1 MKNLTIL
8 GSTGSIGRSTL
19 EVVEHLKGRFSV
31 FALSANRNAELLA
44 RQAAK
49 FRPRMVVLGE
59 SSLLPDLKELVPPG
73 VEVLSGV
80 DGLREIASHPD
91 VAVVVN
97 GLVGVVG
104 LLPTLEATRAKK
116 RIALANKEI
125 LVGFGEVLVEEASRS
140 GAEILPVDSEHSA
153 IHQCLHQRDGGEVR
167 RIILTASGGP
177 FRGRTSLVDVSRE
190 ETLSHPVWEMGEKV
204 TVDSA
209 TLMNKG
215 LEIIEAHQLFGVEPE
230 RIEVLIHPQSVIH
243 SLVEFLDGSVIGQL
257 APPDMRLPIQYA
269 LTYPQRCESLVES
282 LDLSELGPLEFHS
295 PDMTKFP
302 CLRLAY
308 FAVEQGGTSPAVLS
322 AADEIAVRGF
332 LREQISFEDIH
343 KVVEATLEAHQVIGN
358 PTVGDIV
365 EADRWA
371 RDFSKKLC
379 GVI

>member
-1 MKNLTIL
+1 MKRIVIL

-19 EVVEHLKGRFSV
+19 EVVDHLKGKFSV
-31 FALSANRNAELLA
+31 FGLSANRNVELLA
-44 RQAAK
+44 EQATK
-49 FRPRMVVLGE
+49 FRPKMVVLGE
-59 SSLLPDLKELVPPG
+59 SALVPELESLLPPG
-73 VEVLSGV
+73 IEILSGSQ
-80 DGLREIASHPD
+80 GLAEIASYAGVD
-91 VAVVVN
+91 LVVN

-104 LLPTLEATRAKK
+104 LLPTLEAIKAKK

-125 LVGFGEVLVEEASRS
+125 LVGFGEVLVDEAARS

-153 IHQCLHQRDGGEVR
+153 IHQCLHQRDDGEVK

-177 FRGRTSLVDVSRE
+177 FQGRVSFADVSPQ

-230 RIEVLIHPQSVIH
+230 RIEVLIHPQSIVH

-269 LTYPQRCESLVES
+269 LTYPQRCESLVEP
-282 LDLSELGPLEFHS
+282 LDLPSLGVLEFYS
-295 PDMTKFP
+295 PDETKFP

-308 FAVEQGGTSPAVLS
+308 FAVQEGGTYPAVLS
-322 AADEIAVRGF
+322 AADEIVVQAF
-332 LREQISFEDIH
+332 LGEEISFREIP
-343 KVVEATLEAHQVIGN
+343 KVVEATLEAHQAVSN
-358 PTVGDIV
+358 PTVEDII

-371 RDFSKKLC
+371 RDFSRKLC

>member
-31 FALSANRNAELLA
+31 FALSAKRNAELLA